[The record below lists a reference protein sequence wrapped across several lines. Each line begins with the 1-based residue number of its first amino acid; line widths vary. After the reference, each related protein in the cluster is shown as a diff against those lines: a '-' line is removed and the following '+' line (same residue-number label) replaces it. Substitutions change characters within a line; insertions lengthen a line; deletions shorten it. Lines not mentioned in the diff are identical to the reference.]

1 MQMHTFDTHH
11 SETRTISIAAA
22 PDVVL
27 KLVGDPRRLP
37 EWAPEFAQAVEADG
51 DDWLIDNGE
60 AELRLTV
67 RVAPDYGT
75 VDLLA
80 AVNHKIGAFTRV
92 VHNNNGSEFLF
103 TLFFPHDT
111 DEAAIARQMVKVEE
125 ELQTVRALCE
135 RQQTQ
140 AA

>member
-1 MQMHTFDTHH
+1 MHTFTTHR

-22 PDVVL
+22 PGVVL
-27 KLVGDPRRLP
+27 ELVGDARRLP
-37 EWAPEFAQAVEADG
+37 DWAPDFAKAVQEDG
-51 DDWLIDNGE
+51 DDWLVDTGE
-60 AELRLTV
+60 GTLPLTV

-80 AVNHKIGAFTRV
+80 AANHKLGAFMRV
-92 VHNNNGSEFLF
+92 VDNNDGSEFMF

-111 DEAAIARQMVKVEE
+111 EESVVAGQMTTVEA
-125 ELQTVRALCE
+125 ELETVRALCE
-135 RQQTQ
+135 ARYPQ